1 MRPSAAMTAAGHQA
15 WIQTQLSLIE
25 AAIDEALP
33 KGELSHTKLFEALAY
48 ASLGGGK
55 RIRALL
61 CLASG
66 QALAA
71 DPAIC
76 MRAAVALE
84 LIHAYSLVH
93 DDLPCM
99 DNDILRRGKPTV
111 HVAYG
116 EATAM
121 LVGDGLQALAFEV
134 LVGMSQ
140 LGLAADQCL
149 EAIGALARASGP
161 QGMVGGQAIDLAVLG
176 SAMSFVDL
184 AQLQGMHDMKTGA
197 LLKAS
202 VQLGLSCR
210 GAVELHPAVDRLLNQ
225 YAAFLGL
232 AFQVIDDVLDESAST
247 EALGKT
253 AGKDKAQQ
261 KPTYVSLMG
270 LEKARGFA
278 HDLHRQSIDCLAQA
292 KKIDSGLGAEGMAH
306 LAALADLIV
315 LRQH

>member
-1 MRPSAAMTAAGHQA
+1 
-15 WIQTQLSLIE
+15 
-25 AAIDEALP
+25 
-33 KGELSHTKLFEALAY
+33 
-48 ASLGGGK
+48 
-55 RIRALL
+55 
-61 CLASG
+61 
-66 QALAA
+66 
-71 DPAIC
+71 
-76 MRAAVALE
+76 
-84 LIHAYSLVH
+84 
-93 DDLPCM
+93 
-99 DNDILRRGKPTV
+99 
-111 HVAYG
+111 
-116 EATAM
+116 
-121 LVGDGLQALAFEV
+121 
-134 LVGMSQ
+134 
-140 LGLAADQCL
+140 
-149 EAIGALARASGP
+149 
-161 QGMVGGQAIDLAVLG
+161 
-176 SAMSFVDL
+176 
-184 AQLQGMHDMKTGA
+184 MKTGA

-232 AFQVIDDVLDESAST
+232 AFQVIDDVLDESSST

>member
-1 MRPSAAMTAAGHQA
+1 MVHSVLMRAEDHQA
-15 WIQTQLSLIE
+15 WVHRQLARIE
-25 AAIDEALP
+25 SALEQALP
-33 KGELSHTKLFEALAY
+33 KGQLQASPLFEALAY

-66 QALAA
+66 EVLAA
-71 DPAIC
+71 EPRHC
-76 MRAAVALE
+76 MSAAVALE

-99 DNDILRRGKPTV
+99 DNDVLRRGRPTV
-111 HVAYG
+111 HVAFG

-134 LVGMSQ
+134 LASMHQS
-140 LGLAADQCL
+140 GLPAAQCL
-149 EAIGALARASGP
+149 EAVVALARASGP
-161 QGMVGGQAIDLAVLG
+161 KGMVGGQAIDLALLG
-176 SAMSFVDL
+176 SASGFVDL
-184 AQLQGMHDMKTGA
+184 AMLQGMHEMKTGA

-210 GAVELHPAVDRLLNQ
+210 GAVVLDPAVEGLLNQ
-225 YAAFLGL
+225 FAAHLGL

-247 EALGKT
+247 SALGKT
-253 AGKDKAQQ
+253 AGKDKAQH

-270 LEKARGFA
+270 LEQARAFA
-278 HDLHRQSIDCLAQA
+278 REIHQQAIDCLAEA
-292 KKIDSGLGAEGMAH
+292 GKLDPNLCAEGMGH
-306 LAALADLIV
+306 LAALADLVV

>member
-1 MRPSAAMTAAGHQA
+1 MQTSLEAIESA
-15 WIQTQLSLIE
+15 IN
-25 AAIDEALP
+25 EALP
-33 KGELSHTKLFEALAY
+33 TQAPTKQRRPLGSLEATPLFEALAY

-55 RIRALL
+55 RVRGLL

-66 QALAA
+66 EALAA
-71 DPAIC
+71 DRKAC
-76 MRAAVALE
+76 MQAAVALE

-93 DDLPCM
+93 DDMPCM
-99 DNDILRRGKPTV
+99 DNDVLRRGKPTV

-134 LVGMSQ
+134 LSGIHACGLPSQ
-140 LGLAADQCL
+140 QCL
-149 EAIGALARASGP
+149 EAVSALARASGP
-161 QGMVGGQAIDLAVLG
+161 QGMVGGQAIDLAVVG
-176 SAMSFVDL
+176 ATASSIDL
-184 AQLQGMHDMKTGA
+184 QQLQSMHELKTGA

-202 VQLGLSCR
+202 VQLGMCCR
-210 GAVELHPAVDRLLNQ
+210 QRQRLDPNVEALLNQ
-225 YAAFLGL
+225 FAAHLGL

-270 LEKARGFA
+270 LTAAGDFA
-278 HDLHRQSIDCLAQA
+278 HDLHRQALDCLAQA
-292 KKIDSGLGAEGMAH
+292 ARLDSSLHREGIDH
-306 LAALADLIV
+306 LAGLADLIV